1 MIRCRYFLFALLC
14 GLLFKSALCDPIEIP
29 EKKFSLRF
37 STLFNFINFSAKDS
51 YFDNCQLNQPIDIGI
66 GGGFGDFFWDFTY
79 ALPFSIDDKSSPSEV
94 FELNANFYP
103 RGLWFHGMVGVY
115 NRFVFSVEKEY
126 VETKFQIFET
136 RLSGIYSFENEH
148 FSWRAAYELDRIQK
162 ESAGSWLAGGE
173 FRLLGLHSK
182 DQMAHFYANRRIIP
196 MLAPIGGYSHTFIF
210 SNDWFLNLTL
220 LGEIGFGIDLL
231 SDKFVLVPESI
242 PKLAFGK
249 NGKFWAWNMVIQ
261 CDYTL
266 LGHSIKH
273 WDSIYDASFVVLF
286 VWRI

>member
-1 MIRCRYFLFALLC
+1 MIHSKFFLFTLLC
-14 GLLFKSALCDPIEIP
+14 GLVVGSALAFSIETP
-29 EKKFSLRF
+29 EKKISLRF

-51 YFDNCQLNQPIDIGI
+51 YFKNCNLNQPIDIGI
-66 GGGFGDFFWDFTY
+66 GGGIGDFFWDFTY

-94 FELNANFYP
+94 FELKTNFYP
-103 RGLWFHGMVGVY
+103 RGLWLHGMVGFY
-115 NRFVFSVEKEY
+115 NRFVFPKEEEY
-126 VETKFQIFET
+126 VETKLQIFEA
-136 RLSGIYSFENEH
+136 RISGLYFLENER

-162 ESAGSWLAGGE
+162 ETAGSWLVGGE

-182 DQMAHFYANRRIIP
+182 DSMAPYYAKRRMIP
-196 MLAPIGGYSHTFIF
+196 MLAPKGGYSHTFIF

-231 SDKFVLVPESI
+231 SDKFVLAPEAI

-249 NGKFWAWNMVIQ
+249 NAKSWSWNMIIQ

-266 LGHSIKH
+266 LLHNTKH

-286 VWRI
+286 VRRF